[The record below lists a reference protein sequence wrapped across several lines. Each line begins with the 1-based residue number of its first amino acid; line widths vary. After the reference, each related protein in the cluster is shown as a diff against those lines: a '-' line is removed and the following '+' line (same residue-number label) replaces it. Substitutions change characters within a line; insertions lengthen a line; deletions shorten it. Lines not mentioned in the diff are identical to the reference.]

1 MRAREREHLR
11 LRRGELARLAGCH
24 PETIRFWEQEGLLPA
39 PPRTASGHRVYGA
52 EHLRRLRFLVRA
64 RALGFTLD
72 EIRGLLALVDAKDW
86 SCAAVRERTRAHL
99 ADVERRLADLARM
112 RDTLADLVARCRGDE
127 TPDCAVI
134 ETLFE
139 GGDERERS

>member
-1 MRAREREHLR
+1 LRARERENSPI
-11 LRRGELARLAGCH
+11 RRGELARRAGCH
-24 PETIRFWEQEGLLPA
+24 PESIRFWEREGLLPA
-39 PPRTASGHRVYGA
+39 PPRTASGHRLYGP

-72 EIRGLLALVDAKDW
+72 EIRGLLALVDGRDW

-112 RDTLADLVARCRGDE
+112 RDTLADLVARCRGGE

-139 GGDERERS
+139 GTDAHERS